1 MSVITRLER
10 HAGLAETT
18 LNGVIDS
25 EATYEIVDNILI
37 IRTTTNDT
45 IHITQ
50 DVGRKLIDI
59 INKELL

>member
-1 MSVITRLER
+1 MSMITQLRQ
-10 HAGLAETT
+10 HTGLVATT
-18 LNGVIDS
+18 LNGVVDS
-25 EATYEIVDNILI
+25 TATYEIVENVLI

-50 DVGRKLIDI
+50 EIGRKLTDI

>member
-1 MSVITRLER
+1 MSIITQLER
-10 HAGLAETT
+10 HTGLAETT
-18 LNGVIDS
+18 LNGVVDS

-50 DVGRKLIDI
+50 DIGRKLIDI
-59 INKELL
+59 INRELF

>member
-1 MSVITRLER
+1 MSIITQLER
-10 HAGLAETT
+10 HTSFAETT
-18 LNGVIDS
+18 LNGIVDS
-25 EATYEIVDNILI
+25 TATYEIIDNVLI

-50 DVGRKLIDI
+50 EIGRKLVDI